1 MFFDRYEIHIQIF
14 WLKFS
19 VQLSNSKK
27 GCPGGWVGGKC
38 KPRCGAWVGERGMEG
53 SVVGGWVCGT
63 HCDCFHLVT
72 AAHACSCATTLGNTW
87 ICTLQKQQSISSLVL
102 VTLLIYNAKSTL
114 KILTI
119 VNTNTKSV
127 VRPAALKGKWTMA
140 TPEITCWPKIPRRIG
155 EAFSF
160 NRQR

>member
-1 MFFDRYEIHIQIF
+1 MVAPLPENKQIPNSHFMFFDRYEIHIQIV

-102 VTLLIYNAKSTL
+102 VTLLIY
-114 KILTI
+114 
-119 VNTNTKSV
+119 
-127 VRPAALKGKWTMA
+127 
-140 TPEITCWPKIPRRIG
+140 TPCI
-155 EAFSF
+155 
-160 NRQR
+160 